1 VSDYRILVTDPLAD
15 EGLAIL
21 EEFGGVEVLP
31 NLSEDELVQAIVG
44 ADGLVIRSGTQVTE
58 RIIRAADSLQIIAR
72 AGVGV
77 DNIDVSA
84 ATRQGILVVNCPAGN
99 TVAAAEHTIAMLLAA
114 ARNIPQAHAAL
125 KGGRWDR
132 KRFMGRQVAGKTL
145 GIIGLGRIGSE
156 VARRARGL
164 QMNVLAYDPYLGA
177 QRAEDLGAQVCSL
190 EELLQQADF
199 VTIHTALTD
208 ETQGMIGAEQLAL
221 MKPPAIIIN
230 CARGGIISETALLD
244 ALTNGQLAGAALD
257 VFEGGS
263 RPNPDLVALDNVVVT
278 PHLGASTSEAQVS
291 VAVDAARQVV
301 DVLSGRPPRWPV
313 NMPTLSEEIATA
325 AGRYLFLV
333 GSLARLQQVLIKQ
346 SVASITIA
354 GSGELTAD
362 SLQLLSRYF
371 VAGLLEPTVEESVNY
386 VNAFNVAG
394 QRGIEI
400 VQSKM
405 GDGSEY
411 VNLLETTVQANGEQ
425 SVVAGTLTENGQA
438 RIVSVAGFETDL
450 VTAGIVL
457 FIWND
462 QPGVPGFVGRLG
474 TLLGEADVSIT
485 GLQVARGQVA
495 GEGLMI
501 CQIDQHL
508 APELLA
514 QVGGLPGCTR
524 IELVDF
530 G

>member
-1 VSDYRILVTDPLAD
+1 MSDYRILVTDPLAD

-21 EEFGGVEVLP
+21 EELGDVEVSP
-31 NLSEDELVQAIVG
+31 GLSEDELVQAIVG
-44 ADGLVIRSGTQVTE
+44 ADGLVIRSGTQVTG
-58 RIIRAADSLQIIAR
+58 RIMRAADKLQIIAR

-84 ATRQGILVVNCPAGN
+84 ATACGILVVNCPAGN
-99 TVAAAEHTIAMLLAA
+99 TVAAAEHTIAMLLAT

-125 KGGRWDR
+125 KDGRWDR
-132 KRFMGRQVAGKTL
+132 KRFMGHQVADKTL

-164 QMNVLAYDPYLGA
+164 QMQVLVHDPYLSA

-208 ETQGMIGAEQLAL
+208 ETRGMIGSKQLAL
-221 MKPPAIIIN
+221 MKPQAIIIN
-230 CARGGIISETALLD
+230 CARGGIIDETALLD
-244 ALTNGQLAGAALD
+244 ALNSGQLAGAALD
-257 VFEGGS
+257 VFEDGS
-263 RPNPDLVALDNVVVT
+263 SPNPDLVALDNVVVT

-301 DVLSGRPPRWPV
+301 DVLSGQPPRWPV
-313 NMPTLSEEIATA
+313 NMPTLSEETA
-325 AGRYLFLV
+325 ASAGQYLSLV
-333 GSLARLQQVLIKQ
+333 DSLARLQRALVSQ
-346 SVASITIA
+346 SVASITVA
-354 GSGELTAD
+354 GSGELAAD

-371 VAGLLEPTVEESVNY
+371 VSGLLGPTAEEPVNY
-386 VNAFNVAG
+386 INAFEVAG
-394 QRGIEI
+394 QRGIEL
-400 VQSKM
+400 VQSTM
-405 GDGSEY
+405 GDGGAY
-411 VNLLETTVQANGEQ
+411 VNLLETIVQANGQQ
-425 SVVAGTLTENGQA
+425 SVVAGTLTEDGQA
-438 RIVSVAGFETDL
+438 RIVSVAGFQTDL
-450 VTAGIVL
+450 VPAGIVL

-474 TLLGEADVSIT
+474 TLLGEAEVSIS
-485 GLQVARGQVA
+485 GLEVARGQVA
-495 GEGLMI
+495 GEGLMA
-501 CQIDQHL
+501 CQIDQRL
-508 APELLA
+508 TPALLA
-514 QVGGLPGCTR
+514 RVRDLPGCTR

>member
-21 EEFGGVEVLP
+21 EQFGDVELSP
-31 NLSEDELVQAIVG
+31 GLSEDELVQTIVG
-44 ADGLVIRSGTQVTE
+44 AAGLVVRSGTQVTE
-58 RIIRAADSLQIIAR
+58 RIIQAADKLQIIAR

-84 ATRQGILVVNCPAGN
+84 ATACGILVVNCPAGN

-125 KGGRWDR
+125 KAGRWDR
-132 KRFMGRQVAGKTL
+132 KRFMGRQVADKTV
-145 GIIGLGRIGSE
+145 GIIGLGHIGSE

-164 QMNVLAYDPYLGA
+164 QMQVLAYDPYLSA
-177 QRAEDLGAQVCSL
+177 QRAEDIGVQMCSL

-208 ETQGMIGAEQLAL
+208 ETRGMIGTEQLAL
-221 MKPPAIIIN
+221 MKPQAIIIN
-230 CARGGIISETALLD
+230 CARGGILDETGLLD
-244 ALTNGQLAGAALD
+244 ALNSGQLAGAALD
-257 VFEGGS
+257 VFEDGS
-263 RPNPDLVALDNVVVT
+263 SPNPDLVALDNVVVT
-278 PHLGASTSEAQVS
+278 PHLGASTSEAQVN

-301 DVLSGRPPRWPV
+301 DVLSGQPPRWPV
-313 NMPTLSEEIATA
+313 NMPTLSEEIAAA
-325 AGRYLFLV
+325 AGRYLPLV
-333 GSLARLQQVLIKQ
+333 DNLARLQRALVSQ
-346 SVASITIA
+346 SVASITVA
-354 GSGELTAD
+354 GSGDLTAD
-362 SLQLLSRYF
+362 SLQLLSRHF
-371 VAGLLEPTVEESVNY
+371 VAGLLGPGVEESVNY
-386 VNAFNVAG
+386 INAFDVAG
-394 QRGIEI
+394 QRGIE
-400 VQSKM
+400 VAQSKM
-405 GDGSEY
+405 GDGGAY

-425 SVVAGTLTENGQA
+425 SVVAGTLTENGQP

-450 VTAGIVL
+450 VPAGIVL

-474 TLLGEADVSIT
+474 TLLGEAEVSIS
-485 GLQVARGQVA
+485 GLEVARGQVA
-495 GEGLMI
+495 GEGLMV
-501 CQIDQHL
+501 CQIDQRL
-508 APELLA
+508 GPELQA
-514 QVGGLPGCTR
+514 QLGNLPGCTR